1 MNDLSL
7 AELKSH
13 TSAHQFVIYL
23 GPEDYD
29 EMAKQL
35 QNVLPVIDKFSRHK
49 VCIIMSIDDYCY

>member
-7 AELKSH
+7 SELKSH
-13 TSAHQFVIYL
+13 MSAHQFIIYL

-35 QNVLPVIDKFSRHK
+35 QNVLPVIEKFSQGHK
-49 VCIIMSIDDYCY
+49 VCLIYLLY